1 MIKNKDVTVSVKYFA
16 LAGLFWILSVVWLAV
31 IIYLACEV
39 SVDST
44 ARSLQTVDILNSS
57 FDLSVPEGIVRKCAH
72 VSEFGILALLLYC
85 SLLFTNRIS
94 NDYSFKSTDTN
105 VIRSENEYCIVFT
118 IWLSTMVAFVSEY
131 LQLYIEGRTGSII
144 DVLIDLVGIF
154 LVLIVIRIL
163 FSIKIIISNH

>member
-16 LAGLFWILSVVWLAV
+16 LASLFWILSVIWLAI

-44 ARSLQTVDILNSS
+44 ARSLQTVDVLSS
-57 FDLSVPEGIVRKCAH
+57 VLSISVPEDIVRKGAH
-72 VSEFGILALLLYC
+72 VAEFGVLSFLFYY

-94 NDYSFKSTDTN
+94 NDYSFKSTDAN
-105 VIRSENEYCIVFT
+105 LIRSENEYCIVFT

-131 LQLYIEGRTGSII
+131 LQLYIEGRSGSVI
-144 DVLIDLVGIF
+144 DVLIDSVGIF
-154 LVLIVIRIL
+154 VVLLVIRIA
-163 FSIKIIISNH
+163 FSVKVMISNH